1 MAPHKIAQSRA
12 YYRIGKWQIFVR
24 TVERFWTPLKFC
36 CHLFT
41 LGYLF
46 PGSTNSHPM
55 SSIPQFE
62 RLNGGKAILRKIDDH
77 PWENK
82 VVFNPASVLVEDRAT
97 LDRVIRELPFDRGI
111 RQKLNGHKAL
121 CFLFYR
127 AQGKET
133 PGYDYRRSSI
143 GLAVLTPTL
152 ELLARHDKPIILPD
166 QPYEDLGA
174 EDARIGRVGNRFVM
188 FYTAYASGRE
198 QNRVRIAVAVS
209 TDLVHWE
216 KRGLLKGR
224 FNEINNKNAMLFPTR
239 VDGKYLMLHRP
250 MEGENALSV
259 HWAEAEDVL
268 GEWTSRGMLMERRPN
283 PKFEDTWI
291 GGGAPPL
298 LLPDGRFLMLYHIG
312 NRTQGKGREY
322 DFAIAVA
329 DPKQSKFIVRRD
341 EPLLRPETEAETI
354 GDADL
359 GVNDVLFVCGAHF
372 HERDLYIPYAGADSY
387 VLGGRI
393 RSEELDRYLEGT

>member
-1 MAPHKIAQSRA
+1 MPN
-12 YYRIGKWQIFVR
+12 V
-24 TVERFWTPLKFC
+24 
-36 CHLFT
+36 
-41 LGYLF
+41 
-46 PGSTNSHPM
+46 
-55 SSIPQFE
+55 PQFE
-62 RLNGGKAILRKIDDH
+62 RLNGGRPILRKIDNH

-82 VVFNPASVLVEDRAT
+82 VVFNPASVLVEDRAS
-97 LDRVIRELPFDRGI
+97 LDRVIKELPFNRET
-111 RQKLNGHKAL
+111 RQKLGGHKAL

-133 PGYDYRRSSI
+133 PGYDHRRSSI

-166 QPYEDLGA
+166 QAYEDLGV
-174 EDARIGRVGNRFVM
+174 EDARIGRVGDQFVM
-188 FYTAYASGRE
+188 FYTAYASGHVRN
-198 QNRVRIAVAVS
+198 QIRIAVAIS
-209 TDLVHWE
+209 ADLVHWE

-224 FNEINNKNAMLFPTR
+224 FNEIDNKNAMLFPAR
-239 VDGKYLMLHRP
+239 VGGKFLMLHRP
-250 MEGENALSV
+250 MEGENASSI
-259 HWAEAEDVL
+259 HWAEGEDVL
-268 GEWTSRGMLMERRPN
+268 DEWKTRGMLIQRRPN

-298 LLPDGRFLMLYHIG
+298 LLPDGRFLMIYHIG
-312 NRTQGKGREY
+312 NKTQGKGREY

-329 DPKQSKFIVRRD
+329 DPKNPQFIVRRD

-359 GVNDVLFVCGAHF
+359 GVNDVVFVCGAHF
-372 HERDLYIPYAGADSY
+372 YEGDLYIPYAGADSF

-393 RSEELDRYLEGT
+393 RKEELERYLGEA